1 MIDLEHDSKITIA
14 TGYSRTA
21 KRWKNKEMLWSEFLT
36 KLSETTRTRETVAE
50 YLALPKP
57 EQDRIKDVGGFVGGY
72 VKDGRRVAGNAKKR
86 YLITLDAD
94 FGDDTLLSTLDI
106 IYGNAAY
113 AIYSTHKH
121 SGDTPRLRIILPLSK
136 PVGPDAYQAVS
147 RRIASD
153 IGMDL
158 FDDTTYEPERL
169 MYWPSTSADGEY
181 VFTHNDAEWLD
192 PETVLSR
199 YDDWRDA
206 TTWPESSRTAGV
218 RRTEAKKQGDPLA
231 KPGIIGAFCRAYS
244 IEAAIDTFLADIY
257 EPCSMDGRYTYKEG
271 STTAGLVVYEGKFA
285 YSHHGTDPIS
295 GKLVN
300 AFDLVRIHL
309 YGLQD
314 EDAELTVNKQPSFK
328 AMSELAS
335 QDDSVKEE
343 LDRSM
348 LEAAKDDFGEEFS
361 DVEWMKKLDRQPK
374 TGQIESTPKNIKII
388 LENDPN
394 LAGRVA
400 YNDFSFGTV
409 LLADMPWRGKVQ
421 GELWDDRD
429 DSCLRNYLS
438 NVYDVKGTQIIADVC
453 AEVFNKQH
461 FHPVKDY
468 IKTLKW
474 DGVKRLDNLWIDYLG
489 AEDSEYVRTVTRKHL
504 VAAVSRVMRPGCKFD
519 NVVILCGPQGIGK
532 STMLKKLGKRWFSD
546 SITSVQGKEAYE
558 QLHGVWIVEMG
569 ELYATRKAESE
580 AVKQFLSKTEDI
592 FRQAYG
598 RRTKAFPR
606 QCVFYGTTND
616 SLFLRDRT
624 GNRRFW
630 PIEVG
635 VEPMVKDFADFNE
648 EVDQVWAEAYELFKA
663 GETLYLD
670 SKIEAEAIKHQDKH
684 SEESEKTGFIMDY
697 LERKLPETW
706 ADMNLYER
714 REFLEG
720 GELEQKGTV
729 ERQKVCVVEIWC
741 EVFNGDPKNL
751 TSITSREINGILRRL
766 TGWGEN
772 SQRLRFG
779 KLYGIQR
786 GFVRRTN

>member
-1 MIDLEHDSKITIA
+1 MSLKHDSKITIA
-14 TGYSRTA
+14 TGHSRTA
-21 KRWKNKEMLWSEFLT
+21 KRWKNKEMLWSEFLD

-94 FGDDTLLSTLDI
+94 FGDDTLLSTLDVL
-106 IYGNAAY
+106 YGNVAY
-113 AIYSTHKH
+113 AVYSTHKH
-121 SGDTPRLRIILPLSK
+121 SAEQQRLRILLPLAE
-136 PVGPDAYQAVS
+136 PVGPDAYQAIS

-153 IGMDL
+153 IGIDL

-181 VFTHNDAEWLD
+181 VYTSNDAEWLKPQSILD
-192 PETVLSR
+192 R

-206 TTWPESSRTAGV
+206 TTWPESSRQAGV
-218 RRTEAKKQGDPLA
+218 RRTEAKKQGDPLT

-244 IEAAIDTFLADIY
+244 IEAAIDTFLTDIY
-257 EPCSMDGRYTYKEG
+257 EPCSMDGRYSYKEG
-271 STTAGLVVYEGKFA
+271 STTAGLVVYENKFA

-314 EDAELTVNKQPSFK
+314 EDSDLPVNKQPSFK

-335 QDDSVKEE
+335 QDNSVKEE

-348 LEAAKDDFGEEFS
+348 LEQAKDDFGEEFS
-361 DVEWMKKLDRQPK
+361 DVEWMKKLDRQAK
-374 TGQIESTPKNIKII
+374 TGQIESTPKNVRLI
-388 LENDPN
+388 LENDKN
-394 LAGRVA
+394 LAGKVA
-400 YNDFSFGTV
+400 YNDFSFRIV
-409 LLADMPWRGKVQ
+409 LLDDMPWRGKLQ
-421 GELWDDRD
+421 GEMWDDRD

-438 NVYDVKGTQIIADVC
+438 NVYDVKGTQVIADVC
-453 AEVFNKQH
+453 AEVFSRQH
-461 FHPVKDY
+461 FHPIKDY
-468 IKTLKW
+468 LKRLKW
-474 DGVKRLDNLWIDYLG
+474 DGVSRADTLWVDYLG
-489 AEDSEYVRTVTRKHL
+489 AEDTEYTRTVTRKHL
-504 VAAVSRVMRPGCKFD
+504 VAAVARVMRPGCKFD

-532 STMLKKLGKRWFSD
+532 STMLKKLGKSWFSD

-558 QLHGVWIVEMG
+558 QLHGVWIIEMG

-580 AVKQFLSKTEDI
+580 AVKQFLSKSEDI
-592 FRQAYG
+592 FRVAYG

-635 VEPMVKDFADFNE
+635 TQPQVRDFADFDE
-648 EVDQVWAEAYELFKA
+648 DVDQIWAEAYELYKA

-670 SKIEAEAIKHQDKH
+670 AKTEAEARKQQDRH
-684 SEESEKTGFIMDY
+684 SEESEKTGFILDY
-697 LERKLPETW
+697 LERKLPESW

-720 GELEQKGTV
+720 DELQQMGTI
-729 ERQKVCVVEIWC
+729 ERHKVCVVEIWC
-741 EVFNGDPKNL
+741 EVFGGDPKNL
-751 TSITSREINGILRRL
+751 NSLVSREINGILRRL
-766 TGWGEN
+766 PDWEEA
-772 SQRLRFG
+772 QRLKFG
-779 KLYGIQR
+779 KLYGQQR
-786 GFVRRTN
+786 AFVRRTK

>member
-1 MIDLEHDSKITIA
+1 MKLEHDGKITIA

-21 KRWKNKEMLWSEFLT
+21 KRWKNKEMLWSEFLA
-36 KLSETTRTRETVAE
+36 KLSETTRTRETLAE
-50 YLALPKP
+50 YLALPKA
-57 EQDRIKDVGGFVGGY
+57 EQDKIKDVGGFVGGY

-94 FGDDTLLSTLDI
+94 FGDDTLLSTLDVL
-106 IYGNAAY
+106 YGNTAY
-113 AIYSTHKH
+113 AVYSTHKH
-121 SGDTPRLRIILPLSK
+121 STERQRLRILLPLAE
-136 PVGPDAYQAVS
+136 PVGPDAYQAIS

-153 IGMDL
+153 IGIDL

-169 MYWPSTSADGEY
+169 MYWPSTPADGEY
-181 VFTHNDAEWLD
+181 VYTQNDADWLG
-192 PETVLSR
+192 PEDILSR
-199 YDDWRDA
+199 YDDWHDV
-206 TTWPESSRTAGV
+206 TTWPESSRQAGI

-231 KPGIIGAFCRAYS
+231 KTGIIGAFCRAYS
-244 IEAAIDTFLADIY
+244 IDEAIEAFLPDVY
-257 EPCSMDGRYTYKEG
+257 EHCSAEGRYTYKEG
-271 STTAGLVVYEGKFA
+271 STNAGLVVYENKFA

-314 EDAELTVNKQPSFK
+314 EDAELQVNKQPSFK

-335 QDDSVKEE
+335 QDNRVKEE

-348 LEAAKDDFGEEFS
+348 LEAAKEDFGEIMDDTS
-361 DVEWMKKLDRQPK
+361 WMKDLDRQPK
-374 TGQIESTPKNIKII
+374 TGQIDATPKNVKII
-388 LENDPN
+388 LENDQN
-394 LAGRVA
+394 LAGKVA

-409 LLADMPWRGKVQ
+409 LLKDVPWRGKVQ

-438 NVYDVKGTQIIADVC
+438 NVYGIKGTQIIADVC
-453 AEVFNKQH
+453 AEVFSKQH

-468 IKTLKW
+468 IKALEW
-474 DGVKRLDNLWIDYLG
+474 DGLKRIDTLWVDYLG
-489 AEDSEYVRTVTRKHL
+489 AEDSEYTRAVTRKHL
-504 VAAVSRVMRPGCKFD
+504 AAAVARVMRPGCKFD
-519 NVVILCGPQGIGK
+519 NVIILCGPQGIGK
-532 STMLKKLGKRWFSD
+532 STMLKKLGKNWFSD

-616 SLFLRDRT
+616 TLFLRDRT

-635 VEPMVKDFADFNE
+635 TQPQVKDFVDFDD
-648 EVDQVWAEAYELFKA
+648 EVDQVWAEAYQIYKA
-663 GETLYLD
+663 GESLFLD
-670 SKIEAEAIKHQDKH
+670 AKTEKEARRQQDRH
-684 SEESEKTGFIMDY
+684 SEESEKTGLILEY
-697 LERKLPETW
+697 LERKLPENW

-720 GELEQKGTV
+720 DEIQQKGTV
-729 ERQKVCVVEIWC
+729 ERHKVCVLEIWC
-741 EVFNGDPKNL
+741 EVLGGDPKNL
-751 TSITSREINGILRRL
+751 NSLMSREINSILRRL
-766 TGWGEN
+766 PDWEEN
-772 SQRLRFG
+772 RGVLRFG
-779 KLYGIQR
+779 TLYGIQR
-786 GFVRRTN
+786 AFVRRT